1 MKKLAAFGAALAALA
16 ASLHA
21 GESVQRERLMAT
33 LRDLPTQRA
42 ALGDAASREGLRET
56 EKLIEAR
63 LRAMGYEPK
72 AHEFRWALPAR
83 KFGDAQ
89 EVKPEEHTYRNLS
102 VDITGKE
109 TPGEVLIIGA
119 HFDAVPGTPGA
130 DDNGTGTAALLE
142 LAHVLKDRPMKR
154 TVRLVF
160 FNLEEVGLVG
170 SKRFVKDLREAGA
183 IGNAAGDNPGEP
195 NAEKGAPKERVIGMI
210 SLESIG
216 YFSDEPGSQKSPIPP
231 IKDVFEPPT
240 VGDNIAL
247 VGFARDGAFVQT
259 LERGMR
265 TASPDLKVA
274 AFAFPVPLPDLMRS
288 DHAPFYAAGVP
299 AVMLTDT
306 ANFRNPNYHRPTDT
320 VETLDPVRFARV
332 VEGVV
337 GAVEAVAGKATLTDA
352 D

>member
-1 MKKLAAFGAALAALA
+1 MKKLAVLVLAIAAGT
-16 ASLHA
+16 LHA
-21 GESVQRERLMAT
+21 GETVQRDRLMAA

-42 ALGDAASREGLRET
+42 ALGDAGSREGLRET

-63 LRAMGYEPK
+63 LRALGYEPK
-72 AHEFRWALPAR
+72 THEFKWALPAR

-89 EVKPEEHTYRNLS
+89 DVKAQEHTYRNLS
-102 VDITGKE
+102 VDITGKA

-170 SKRFVKDLREAGA
+170 STRYVKDLREAGA
-183 IGNAAGDNPGEP
+183 VGKPAAGENGT
-195 NAEKGAPKERVIGMI
+195 APKERVIGMI

-247 VGFARDGAFVQT
+247 VGFARDGKFVQS
-259 LERGMR
+259 LEGGMR
-265 TASPDLKVA
+265 AASPELKVS
-274 AFAFPVPLPDLMRS
+274 AFAFPMPLPDLMRS

-320 VETLDPVRFARV
+320 VETLDPVRFTRV

-337 GAVEAVAGKATLTDA
+337 GAVEAVAGRAESTP
-352 D
+352 

>member
-1 MKKLAAFGAALAALA
+1 MKKLAVLVLATAAGT
-16 ASLHA
+16 LHA
-21 GESVQRERLMAT
+21 GETVQHDRLMAA

-56 EKLIEAR
+56 EKIIEAR
-63 LRAMGYEPK
+63 LRALGYEPR
-72 AHEFRWALPAR
+72 AHEFKWALPAR

-89 EVKPEEHTYRNLS
+89 DVKAQEHTYRNLS
-102 VDITGKE
+102 VEITGKE

-170 SKRFVKDLREAGA
+170 STRYVKELRESGA
-183 IGNAAGDNPGEP
+183 VGKPAKE
-195 NAEKGAPKERVIGMI
+195 NAESVPKPDNGTRPKERVIGMI

-216 YFSDEPGSQKSPIPP
+216 YFSDEPNSQKSPMPP

-247 VGFARDGAFVQT
+247 VGFSRDGSFVQK

-265 TASPDLKVA
+265 ASSPELKVA

-288 DHAPFYAAGVP
+288 DHAPFHAAGVP

-306 ANFRNPNYHRPTDT
+306 ANFRNPNYHKPTDT
-320 VETLDPVRFARV
+320 VETLDPVRFTRV
-332 VEGVV
+332 VQAVV
-337 GAVEAVAGKATLTDA
+337 GAIEEVAGVVQD
-352 D
+352 

>member
-1 MKKLAAFGAALAALA
+1 MKKLAVFGAALAALA
-16 ASLHA
+16 ATIHA
-21 GESVQRERLMAT
+21 GESVQQERLMAA

-63 LRAMGYEPK
+63 LRALGYEPTS
-72 AHEFRWALPAR
+72 HEFRWALPAR

-89 EVKPEEHTYRNLS
+89 DVKAEEHTYRNLS

-109 TPGEVLIIGA
+109 TPGEVLIVGA
-119 HFDAVPGTPGA
+119 HFDTVPGTPGA

-170 SKRFVKDLREAGA
+170 STRFVKVLREAGA
-183 IGNAAGDNPGEP
+183 IGKAAGDNTTQPSKD
-195 NAEKGAPKERVIGMI
+195 AAPTERVIGMI

-240 VGDNIAL
+240 VGDNITL

-265 TASPDLKVA
+265 AASPELKVA
-274 AFAFPVPLPDLMRS
+274 AFAFPLPLPALMRS
-288 DHAPFYAAGVP
+288 AHAPFYAAGVP

-306 ANFRNPNYHRPTDT
+306 ANFRNPNYHKPTDT
-320 VETLDPVRFARV
+320 VETLDPVRFTRV
-332 VEGVV
+332 VAGVV
-337 GAVEAVAGKATLTDA
+337 GAVEAVAGKAATTDA